1 MQQADAYYR
10 AFLAYRAAVSEQRE
24 CLRDRNAMTEAGGS
38 GELSVTRMVCTVD
51 EAWINAIEAGLIH
64 VEKAI
69 KEERQFIYSNGE
81 VIPIEKVKQVSK
93 DSVEH
98 LARHAELIS
107 RATEGE
113 MLIPDELY
121 TVERLSDYAVYENR
135 FLYMLL
141 CYLRDFVT
149 IRYRRILEL
158 TNRYA
163 GALTAESTVET
174 YGRRLSVK
182 LALSEE
188 RQDDPCLRAR
198 NTVKDLLDRMDLIL
212 KTVTAFLATPLMESA
227 GKAAL
232 LKPPITKT
240 NVLKMDNNFKGAMA
254 LYEYIIAYEGDGYTV
269 TEDIQSLDPF
279 AEAGEDMAE
288 LALLTSHLTH
298 RYGLGL
304 TDELKLAY
312 ERDEEAR
319 RLVELSRQAELVEAL
334 RRRWADDPAGRE
346 DYILALEKQ
355 TRSLSREVERLSP
368 LYRELDE
375 RKMTEAEL
383 RVTLHELE
391 ARLDAYADAEAY
403 TTRICEAAVEEAEV
417 GFRRERELYM
427 QKCAEDARI
436 LRQDYDAQIDAVA
449 KEALAQREKHAE
461 EMQALQEILAR
472 RQIEVSRL
480 TEALDEADEARRA
493 LEARL
498 LGQRAIAG
506 EVSTEDMEGM
516 TDEGSFDELERQLDA
531 FVRLYRRVWGRTKRR
546 IRKDLINL
554 KKIKGQGAS
563 SADKS

>member
-24 CLRDRNAMTEAGGS
+24 CLRDRNAMAEAGGS
-38 GELSVTRMVCTVD
+38 GEISVTRMVCTVD

-113 MLIPDELY
+113 RLIPDELY

-158 TNRYA
+158 TNRYS

-188 RQDDPCLRAR
+188 RRDDPCLQAR

-269 TEDIQSLDPF
+269 TEDVRALDPF
-279 AEAGEDMAE
+279 AEAGEDIAE
-288 LALLTSHLTH
+288 LSLLLSHLTH
-298 RYGLGL
+298 RHGLGL
-304 TDELKLAY
+304 TEELKLAY
-312 ERDEEAR
+312 ERDEEER
-319 RLVELSRQAELVEAL
+319 RLAELSRQAELVEAL

-355 TRSLSREVERLSP
+355 ARSLSREVERLSS

-375 RKMTEAEL
+375 YKETEAAL
-383 RVTLHELE
+383 RITLRELE

-403 TTRICEAAVEEAEV
+403 TARICEAAVEEAEV
-417 GFRRERELYM
+417 GFRREREQYM
-427 QKCAEDARI
+427 QKCAEDARA
-436 LRQDYDAQIDAVA
+436 LRQDCDARADAVA

-472 RQIEVSRL
+472 RQTEVSRL
-480 TEALDEADEARRA
+480 TEALDEADEMRRA

-498 LGQRAIAG
+498 LGQRVISG
-506 EVSTEDMEGM
+506 EVSPEDMEDL
-516 TDEGSFDELERQLDA
+516 TDEASFDELERQLDA

-546 IRKDLINL
+546 IRKDLVNL
-554 KKIKGQGAS
+554 KKIKGQGTS
-563 SADKS
+563 SEDKP